1 VVTSIAGDKEMA
13 KNQNKTQE
21 TDASVDEYLMQ
32 IENDEKRADCFK
44 IREMME
50 RIVGAPAKMW
60 GTAIIGFGNYHYKY
74 ESGREGDFMR
84 SGFAARKANIVLYI
98 MAGFSEYE
106 ALLEKM
112 GPYKHGK
119 SCLYIKRLSDLDES
133 VLEEIITRSVAYM
146 AEKYPE

>member
-1 VVTSIAGDKEMA
+1 MA

-32 IENDEKRADCFK
+32 IENADKRADCFK
-44 IREMME
+44 IREIME
-50 RIVGAPAKMW
+50 RIVGDPAKMW
-60 GTAIIGFGNYHYKY
+60 GTSIIGFGNYNYKY
-74 ESGREGDFMR
+74 ESGREGEFMR

-106 ALLEKM
+106 SLLKKM
-112 GPYKHGK
+112 GPHKHGK
-119 SCLYIKRLSDLDES
+119 GCLYIKCLSDLDES
-133 VLEEIITRSVAYM
+133 ALEEIITRSVAYM

>member
-1 VVTSIAGDKEMA
+1 MS

-21 TDASVDEYLMQ
+21 TDADVNEYLLQ
-32 IENDEKRADCFK
+32 IEDDTKRADCLK
-44 IREMME
+44 IRDMME

-60 GTAIIGFGNYHYKY
+60 GTSIIGFGNYHYKY

-98 MAGFSEYE
+98 MSGFSEYD
-106 ALLEKM
+106 ALLEKL
-112 GPYKHGK
+112 GKHKHGK
-119 SCLYIKRLSDLDES
+119 GCLYIKRLSDVDES
-133 VLEEIITRSVAYM
+133 ILEEIVTRSVAYM